1 MIELNTRSLMM
12 LALSSLLLGSSAL
25 AQTADTQD
33 QASPASVVIS
43 LQKISCQSCGAAVVK
58 LLERQRGVESAEF
71 DRDSVEIEVSY
82 DPSLFDADDLTSLV
96 HGAGYSA
103 VVGGS
108 EGSYAPALDFPEDL
122 DVEWLSRV
130 GEDADLEAGVVPGKV
145 TVFDFYA
152 VWCGP
157 CREVDREMR
166 SILESSSDVALRKL
180 NVVDWS
186 SPIAAHY
193 LKRASALPYVVVY
206 GTNGSKVDAIE
217 GLNLKRLRRA
227 IEKGRRG

>member
-1 MIELNTRSLMM
+1 MNNKALIIFSLG
-12 LALSSLLLGSSAL
+12 SILLGGSAS
-25 AQTADTQD
+25 AQTAGS
-33 QASPASVVIS
+33 QAPAAPASVVIS
-43 LQKISCQSCGAAVVK
+43 LQEISCQSCGAAVVQ

-71 DRDSVEIEVSY
+71 DRDAVEIEVYY
-82 DPSLFDADDLTSLV
+82 DPSSLDPEDLTKLV
-96 HGAGYSA
+96 HGAGYGA

-108 EGSYAPALDFPEDL
+108 GGSYAPALEFPAEF
-122 DVEWLSRV
+122 DVEWLSRA

-206 GTNGSKVDAIE
+206 GVDGKKVDAIE

-227 IEKGRRG
+227 IEKGRRD